1 MITFQSKMNYRPPT
15 DIGVRGNEAIARE
28 YLNSIL
34 YNQWAYFKNIPK
46 SIQIDVINMLDLG
59 YKEGI
64 RVVFDELCEKF
75 FVTYDA
81 NPIGLSLS
89 LKKEHKII

>member
-1 MITFQSKMNYRPPT
+1 MNYRPPT

-28 YLNSIL
+28 YLNSIQ
-34 YNQWAYFKNIPK
+34 YNQWVYFNNIPK
-46 SIQIDVINMLDLG
+46 SIQKDVINMLDSG

-64 RVVFDELCEKF
+64 RVIFDEMCKKF
-75 FVTYDA
+75 FITYDA
-81 NPIGLSLS
+81 DPLGLSLK